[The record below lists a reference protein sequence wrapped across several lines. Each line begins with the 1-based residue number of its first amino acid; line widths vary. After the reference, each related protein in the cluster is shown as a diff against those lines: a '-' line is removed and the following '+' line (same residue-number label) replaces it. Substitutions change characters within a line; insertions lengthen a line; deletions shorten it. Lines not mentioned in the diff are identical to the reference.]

1 MSRPLAMKLTL
12 PGQCV
17 GRDGIGCRIARL
29 RVGTRRRFISKGV
42 SGRQFGSQPQG
53 APCWQPQ
60 PQAGAAAMAVWQP
73 QSQPAPT
80 QGLQV
85 QVVVSVFMEVPPGNG
100 GPVLACATK
109 FPYSPAVGL
118 EYWG

>member
-1 MSRPLAMKLTL
+1 MSRPLAMKFALL
-12 PGQCV
+12 CQQV
-17 GRDGIGCRIARL
+17 GRDGIECRIARL
-29 RVGTRRRFISKGV
+29 RIGTRRRFLSKGL

-60 PQAGAAAMAVWQP
+60 PQADEAEMAVWQP

-85 QVVVSVFMEVPPGNG
+85 QVLVSVFMGVSPGSG

-109 FPYSPAVGL
+109 FPYSPAAGL